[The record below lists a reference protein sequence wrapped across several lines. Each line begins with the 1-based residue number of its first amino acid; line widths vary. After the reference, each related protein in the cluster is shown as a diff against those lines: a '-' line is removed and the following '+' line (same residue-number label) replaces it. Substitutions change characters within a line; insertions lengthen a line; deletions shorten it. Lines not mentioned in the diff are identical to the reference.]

1 MTLESLQ
8 DLCLSWLDDMDAGY
22 FTRPQLTV
30 WLNNAL
36 KKVQRELLQ
45 SESSWYDRCVF
56 TDLVIDQDSY
66 SLPADFLK
74 LRKME
79 IVTSGTVSSV
89 SNTKSLVIPKTM
101 IEGSAWQQGPACP
114 AIYYLKKNCFVL
126 RAIPDNTYPLIL
138 TYSYQ
143 VADMTA
149 PGEAPDCPDEYQ
161 EYIAILAT
169 LDGFMKDQRDP
180 SPFIEKRDE
189 YKALMRQDANQR
201 KVDLPRSVVVT
212 EESGY
217 EGY

>member
-30 WLNNAL
+30 WLNNGL

-56 TDLVIDQDSY
+56 TDLVINQDSY
-66 SLPADFLK
+66 ALPSDFLK
-74 LRKME
+74 VRKME
-79 IVTSGTVSSV
+79 VVTSGTVDQV
-89 SNTKSLVIPKTM
+89 SNTKSLVVPKTM
-101 IEGSAWQQGPACP
+101 VEAATWNPGPACP

-126 RAIPDNTYPLIL
+126 KAIPDNTYPLIL

-143 VADMTA
+143 VGEMT
-149 PGEAPDCPDEYQ
+149 ESTEEPDCPEEYQ
-161 EYIAILAT
+161 EYIAIMAT

-180 SPFIEKRDE
+180 SPFLEKRDE
-189 YKALMRQDANQR
+189 YRRLMKQDANQR
-201 KVDLPRSVVVT
+201 KVDAPRYVITT
-212 EESGY
+212 EDAGY
-217 EGY
+217 EGF